1 MHRQKTKFSNR
12 VSRVASALERRG
24 IRATY
29 ELHDRVLSN
38 RKSRQLF
45 SQDQRELDDGQR
57 GVVSDIEAWGY
68 AVLPFSELVGVET
81 WSAVEGQG
89 DRFAQETE
97 DAIEREKRGETDTEL
112 RRRAGKEFLVRAHSF
127 EDVGLGLDDA
137 WLAACISPRM
147 LDVASAYLR
156 LWPKLSYADLW
167 YSLAQPDATERV
179 ASQLWHRDFD
189 DKHLLKA
196 FLYLRDVDEGAGPF
210 EYVPESQPG
219 GRYEGVSPWRPMGNG
234 RVPEDEVA
242 RAVPAEQI
250 RTFVASRG
258 TIIFCNTSGL
268 HRGGFA
274 TERPRILATATYCSP
289 ASLAALSERNYRFT
303 GALDE
308 LDARARF
315 AVE

>member
-1 MHRQKTKFSNR
+1 MHRQTTKFSDR
-12 VSRVASALERRG
+12 VHKVATALEKRG

-38 RKSRQLF
+38 RASRRRF
-45 SQDQRELDDGQR
+45 SEDHPELDDVQQR
-57 GVVSDIEAWGY
+57 IVTDVDARGY
-68 AVLPFSELVGVET
+68 AVLLFSELVGAET
-81 WSAVEGQG
+81 SSAVESQG

-97 DAIEREKRGETDTEL
+97 DALAREERGEGDTEL

-127 EDVGLGLDDA
+127 EDVELGLDDD
-137 WLAACISPRM
+137 WFAACISPRM
-147 LDVASAYLR
+147 LNVASGYLC

-167 YSLAQPDATERV
+167 YSVAQPEATTRV

-189 DKHLLKA
+189 DRHLLKA

-210 EYVPESQPG
+210 EYVPESHPG
-219 GRYEGVSPWRPMGNG
+219 GRFESVSPWRPMGNG

-274 TERPRILATATYCSP
+274 TEKPRILATATYCSP
-289 ASLAALSERNYRFT
+289 ASLASLSERNYRFS

-308 LDARARF
+308 LDAHARS